1 MAGPGGSFQLPG
13 EAAAASSVTAAE
25 PPVIGKRELLQWVRE
40 ILGDTGEDID
50 FSTLR
55 LGHVFLR
62 LFDII
67 WPDVTQAL
75 PFKGCLHP
83 ETPADVAANW
93 EVIEEALRRVQVPLS
108 FVNQALIRAGNF
120 GACYQALV
128 FLFFLYCLARDHEC
142 EFVLAHAV
150 EPALTAFMSSEAPLA
165 CLVSGGA
172 VELPPPL
179 KEKIVTP
186 RAPPAPSAARP
197 FRTSIEGR
205 GPRLGRAESQAS
217 FTHPSVRLEGT
228 GMRHLEQQQPPPAS
242 PHRLEASS
250 PASKEV
256 QSLPLSSTAQAERS
270 LPAFAKEAK
279 AISPAEPRV
288 VGGAFSSDGSFRAR
302 QAAETRSAAL
312 PEQQQT
318 SSRKDAQVQT
328 LGSSPLEAQE
338 WQQQLP
344 PLHTPLEWCG
354 EGQKIKGEQLIE
366 MLRYQN
372 ELLQQ
377 QLSRAADEV
386 SLLRRHH
393 EQQLRDLKEAAAV
406 ELQRAK
412 EKSNA
417 ALVEQQAKHSSAIQ
431 AMRHQLDMRI
441 RQIEDDVTIDI
452 EVLCSSS
459 SVKTAA
465 QSAAEEE
472 RLEKNHEGA
481 PGGFAALEKV
491 KKLQELVEER
501 LRARESAA
509 NELQHLLQETQE
521 QCAAYRRESDSRWSQ
536 WTKCEGL
543 KAALMQLVSC
553 PQQQPARSSEASDPL
568 AAARQAINEELQ
580 RLLDHSGFS
589 VSRFSALEQKLLAT
603 LIEALCV
610 QRAQQA
616 KHSQESLEL
625 ARRLHQAQK
634 SQGRGDDASS
644 RSNIATMQKELLLEE
659 QVRRLEAQ
667 NQRLARTS
675 DYLRLK
681 VEHLAKWKAEEE
693 ALATQQRRRSSAGAA
708 SASQEGEGLADEGRG
723 EGHEEEDKGETETL
737 LPPVLLQQSAE
748 IIDRD
753 AELLQALKGL
763 GRRSDATFTASE
775 DQAQNHV
782 LIDDS
787 GVRTPETETITI
799 SAAMKKRLLQL
810 FWLLLGDFYKFKVRL
825 EESQHQLLRMQQ
837 LVRTLTEEK
846 ASAERATAKE
856 KTELVSSFEA
866 KMQKERSLFQK
877 LMGRS
882 LVKLLAAQEQAAC
895 MQKVKNK
902 QEEEHEALL
911 QLVHQADHKRFN
923 AILAKVH
930 AVQMTNRV
938 MQKREHF
945 WNELAKALSTQLSS
959 PSEKTQRAIQDL
971 WLQLAGS
978 KALIASDLMELS
990 SDTLS
995 LQLSEVDRALSE
1007 GAASTPRS
1015 SCVSARAAAARTAG
1029 AAASAAAKASP
1040 RGGTARLAAKGG
1052 LRPRDSSS
1060 SGALTTKAAGRP
1072 LGARVSSMAS
1082 TRGPAAAA
1090 AAAAQTPAEEA
1101 DGWGQAEAF
1110 EKCLREICC
1119 NAPVDEL
1126 QQGVSRLE
1134 GSSLEAAFSAMH
1146 AGSDSEE
1153 EGPQPGAAF
1162 VQQLF
1167 AWKGKETL
1175 ETQSSDLPRDWV
1187 GLLKLMA
1194 QEATA
1199 LFRKHKTLVDKEVSE
1214 LKREQEA
1221 QLEKQKKLMLQ
1232 LSDQQAACSSFR
1244 EQQAFFQRQHQLALE
1259 ALERL
1264 QEEKALMATQHEA
1277 VERALRKEAAEL
1289 RITQEEMRKALA
1301 AVASQAADSPFVL
1314 ALCTPHLTASG
1325 DFQGRGCF
1333 KPQQMEQTREA
1344 REGGPHEAACS
1355 RGDVEARDERPQD
1368 PPARGVHTHA
1378 QKEDRG
1384 PRSASH
1390 GQGGPPSVEKEAHFL
1405 ALLHRTKD
1413 FELEQR
1419 NESCWKQQTSPTS
1432 QRRGSCFSSGPVDTR
1447 ATTEGTADWRMES
1460 LSTRSHQLEP
1470 ASHRP
1475 ADEGSCGRK
1484 FQDAAAGGHRDRGS
1498 GGETPASTR
1507 AAEHAATA
1515 RPRLV
1520 EAMLS
1525 GDREHAYH
1533 LSEAEEAED
1542 PYRSGNE
1549 EANRVP
1555 STSLP
1560 SPRSP
1565 PRAALAPLVSPSRL
1579 VHALRMQL
1587 LTPKADRS
1595 GEAHPHRNA
1604 GGEKSSN
1611 TDSLRQQTAPSCSSY
1626 KESRSQ
1632 SSLPM
1637 PQKVASPF
1645 PGKKVLRYPGHA
1657 YVESESHA
1665 IRRTATEAG
1674 VKLRAELAPEQRGKS
1689 AAETGVSGD
1698 ALFSER
1704 SGGFTMERASSS
1716 RSNSSRAAAEQ
1727 AWEEFVEAYGTS
1739 RQKQSASTHRSV
1751 DQWLPIRMPSSRRGT
1766 SSSEQDASE
1775 SEGPASSFLGAPTKR
1790 RDKADS
1796 SSLTRETTDSALQD
1810 VLKIE
1815 EELKDEE
1822 LIRQKTDSEEAFA
1835 FQDSTRQLGASAT
1848 TFLRRL
1854 GTQLETSMRVSSTR
1868 PHPHLN

>member
-1 MAGPGGSFQLPG
+1 MAGSRGSFQVPD
-13 EAAAASSVTAAE
+13 EAAASPLAAAE
-25 PPVIGKRELLQWVRE
+25 PPLIGKRELLQWLRE
-40 ILGDTGEDID
+40 ALGDIGEDID
-50 FSTLR
+50 FSSLR
-55 LGHVFLR
+55 FGHVFLR
-62 LFDII
+62 LFEII
-67 WPDVTQAL
+67 WPDVTRAL

-108 FVNQALIRAGNF
+108 FVNQSLIRAGNF

-172 VELPPPL
+172 VEVPPPL

-186 RAPPAPSAARP
+186 RAPPPAPGPARP
-197 FRTSIEGR
+197 LQPTIEGR
-205 GPRLGRAESQAS
+205 SSSLGRTDCQGS
-217 FTHPSVRLEGT
+217 FAHPSVRLEGT
-228 GMRHLEQQQPPPAS
+228 GLRHLDQQQQPPAS
-242 PHRLEASS
+242 PQRPEASS
-250 PASKEV
+250 PASRAAEL
-256 QSLPLSSTAQAERS
+256 QGSPLSSTAQAERCFS
-270 LPAFAKEAK
+270 GFAKEEK
-279 AISPAEPRV
+279 AASAEPRV

-302 QAAETRSAAL
+302 QAAGTREAAS
-312 PEQQQT
+312 PEQQQL

-328 LGSSPLEAQE
+328 LGSSPLEVQE
-338 WQQQLP
+338 WQHQLP
-344 PLHTPLEWCG
+344 PAHLPVEWCG

-377 QLSRAADEV
+377 QLSRAAEEA

-393 EQQLRDLKEAAAV
+393 EQQVRDLKEAAAV

-417 ALVEQQAKHSSAIQ
+417 ALLEQQAKHSSAIQ

-459 SVKTAA
+459 SVKTSA
-465 QSAAEEE
+465 QGGAEEE
-472 RLEKNHEGA
+472 GLEKNHENA
-481 PGGFAALEKV
+481 PGGFAALAKV
-491 KKLQELVEER
+491 KKLEELVEER

-509 NELQHLLQETQE
+509 SELQRLLQETQE

-536 WTKCEGL
+536 WSKCEDF
-543 KAALMQLVSC
+543 KAALMQLVFSS
-553 PQQQPARSSEASDPL
+553 QQQPARSSEASDPL

-625 ARRLHQAQK
+625 ARLLHQAQK
-634 SQGRGDDASS
+634 TQGRGGAASS
-644 RSNIATMQKELLLEE
+644 GSNIVTMQKELLLEE

-681 VEHLAKWKAEEE
+681 VEQLAKWKAEEE
-693 ALATQQRRRSSAGAA
+693 ATQQQRGSSAAAVSQAEGAL
-708 SASQEGEGLADEGRG
+708 GDEGTG
-723 EGHEEEDKGETETL
+723 ESREGEDKGETDIL

-748 IIDRD
+748 AIDRD

-763 GRRSDATFTASE
+763 GRRRDATFTASE
-775 DQAQNHV
+775 DQAQNHALV
-782 LIDDS
+782 DS
-787 GVRTPETETITI
+787 SGKSTPETETITI
-799 SAAMKKRLLQL
+799 SAALKKRLLQL

-825 EESQHQLLRMQQ
+825 EESQHQLLRMEQ
-837 LVRTLTEEK
+837 LVRTVTREK
-846 ASAERATAKE
+846 ASVERAAEKE
-856 KTELVSSFEA
+856 KSELISSFEK
-866 KMQKERSLFQK
+866 KMQNERSLFQK

-895 MQKVKNK
+895 MQKLKNK

-911 QLVHQADHKRFN
+911 QVVHQAEHKRFN

-978 KALIASDLMELS
+978 KALIASDVMELS

-995 LQLSEVDRALSE
+995 LQLSEVDRALNE
-1007 GAASTPRS
+1007 GAPSTPRS
-1015 SCVSARAAAARTAG
+1015 PCVSARAASARSTG
-1029 AAASAAAKASP
+1029 VVTSSTAAKASP
-1040 RGGTARLAAKGG
+1040 RGGPARSATKGG
-1052 LRPRDSSS
+1052 LRPRDNSSS
-1060 SGALTTKAAGRP
+1060 SALTLKAAGRP
-1072 LGARVSSMAS
+1072 PGARASSVAS
-1082 TRGPAAAA
+1082 TRGTAAAA
-1090 AAAAQTPAEEA
+1090 AAGATAAAQTPAEGT
-1101 DGWGQAEAF
+1101 DSWGQAEAF

-1119 NAPVDEL
+1119 NAPVGEL
-1126 QQGVSRLE
+1126 QQGDSRPE

-1146 AGSDSEE
+1146 AASDSEDD
-1153 EGPQPGAAF
+1153 GPQPGKAF

-1175 ETQSSDLPRDWV
+1175 ETQSGDLPRDWV

-1199 LFRKHKTLVDKEVSE
+1199 LFRKHKTLVDKEVAE
-1214 LKREQEA
+1214 LKRENEA

-1244 EQQAFFQRQHQLALE
+1244 EQQAFFQRQ
-1259 ALERL
+1259 
-1264 QEEKALMATQHEA
+1264 EEKTLMTTQHDA
-1277 VERALRKEAAEL
+1277 VERELRKEAAEL

-1301 AVASQAADSPFVL
+1301 AVASQAGDSPFVL
-1314 ALCTPHLTASG
+1314 ALCSPHLAASG
-1325 DFQGRGCF
+1325 DRQSDGCS
-1333 KPQQMEQTREA
+1333 KPQQRQQMREQRG
-1344 REGGPHEAACS
+1344 GGPHAAACS
-1355 RGDVEARDERPQD
+1355 RSDVEAGDERPQPPPVRGAD
-1368 PPARGVHTHA
+1368 PQA
-1378 QKEDRG
+1378 QKEDEDPRG
-1384 PRSASH
+1384 ASH
-1390 GQGGPPSVEKEAHFL
+1390 KPACPPSVEKEAHL
-1405 ALLHRTKD
+1405 LRLLHMTRDFD
-1413 FELEQR
+1413 FEHHT
-1419 NESCWKQQTSPTS
+1419 ESCWKEQTSPIS
-1432 QRRGSCFSSGPVDTR
+1432 QRRGSCVSSGPMDTR
-1447 ATTEGTADWRMES
+1447 ATTESAADWRMDS
-1460 LSTRSHQLEP
+1460 LSARSHQREP
-1470 ASHRP
+1470 ASHRS
-1475 ADEGSCGRK
+1475 ADEAACLRK
-1484 FQDAAAGGHRDRGS
+1484 VQDAATAGAHRDTGS
-1498 GGETPASTR
+1498 GGEPSASAR
-1507 AAEHAATA
+1507 AAAQVAPAT
-1515 RPRLV
+1515 PRLA
-1520 EAMLS
+1520 EASLI
-1525 GDREHAYH
+1525 GGREDARQ
-1533 LSEAEEAED
+1533 LSEEEAVED
-1542 PYRSGNE
+1542 SYRSDDE
-1549 EANRVP
+1549 DANHVP
-1555 STSLP
+1555 STTLP

-1587 LTPKADRS
+1587 LTPKTERS
-1595 GEAHPHRNA
+1595 GEPHSHRNA

-1611 TDSLRQQTAPSCSSY
+1611 TESLRQQTASSCGSY
-1626 KESRSQ
+1626 RESRSQ
-1632 SSLPM
+1632 SSLPR
-1637 PQKVASPF
+1637 PRKAADPF
-1645 PGKKVLRYPGHA
+1645 PSLQEKPFGYSGHT
-1657 YVESESHA
+1657 YLKSESQA

-1674 VKLRAELAPEQRGKS
+1674 VELHAERAPEQRGKS
-1689 AAETGVSGD
+1689 AAETKVSGD
-1698 ALFSER
+1698 VLSSEKA
-1704 SGGFTMERASSS
+1704 GGFTTERASSS
-1716 RSNSSRAAAEQ
+1716 RSSSSRAAAEQ

-1739 RQKQSASTHRSV
+1739 RQKQSTSTHRSV
-1751 DQWLPIRMPSSRRGT
+1751 DQWLPIRMPSSRRRT
-1766 SSSEQDASE
+1766 SPSEQDASE
-1775 SEGPASSFLGAPTKR
+1775 SEGLPSSFLGAPTKR
-1790 RDKADS
+1790 RGDADNA
-1796 SSLTRETTDSALQD
+1796 SLTRETTDSALQD

-1815 EELKDEE
+1815 EELKEEE
-1822 LIRQKTDSEEAFA
+1822 LSRQKTDQEEAFIY
-1835 FQDSTRQLGASAT
+1835 QDPTQQLGASAT

-1854 GTQLETSMRVSSTR
+1854 GTQLETRMRVSSAR

>member
-1 MAGPGGSFQLPG
+1 MAGPRGSFHVPG
-13 EAAAASSVTAAE
+13 EAAASAASAVSLSAAAE
-25 PPVIGKRELLQWVRE
+25 PPLIGKRELLQWVRE
-40 ILGDTGEDID
+40 ALGDIGEDID
-50 FSTLR
+50 FSSLR
-55 LGHVFLR
+55 FGHVFLR

-67 WPDVTQAL
+67 WPDITRSL

-108 FVNQALIRAGNF
+108 FVNQSLIRAGNF
-120 GACYQALV
+120 AACYQALV
-128 FLFFLYCLARDHEC
+128 FLFFLYCLAKDHEC

-172 VELPPPL
+172 VEVPPPL

-186 RAPPAPSAARP
+186 RAPPPPAPDPARP
-197 FRTSIEGR
+197 PQSTVER
-205 GPRLGRAESQAS
+205 GGPPSGRAEFQAS
-217 FTHPSVRLEGT
+217 FAHPSVRLEGT
-228 GMRHLEQQQPPPAS
+228 TLRHLEQQQQQQPPSS
-242 PHRLEASS
+242 PQRPEASS
-250 PASKEV
+250 PASRAAEV
-256 QSLPLSSTAQAERS
+256 QSSPLSSTAQGERCFPS
-270 LPAFAKEAK
+270 FAKEERA
-279 AISPAEPRV
+279 ATPAEPRV

-302 QAAETRSAAL
+302 QAAETRETSS

-318 SSRKDAQVQT
+318 SSRKDVQVQT
-328 LGSSPLEAQE
+328 LEAQE

-344 PLHTPLEWCG
+344 PAHLPLEWCG

-377 QLSRAADEV
+377 QLSRAADEA

-393 EQQLRDLKEAAAV
+393 EQQVRDLKEAAAV

-417 ALVEQQAKHSSAIQ
+417 ALLEQQAKHSSAIQ

-459 SVKTAA
+459 SIKPAA
-465 QSAAEEE
+465 QGGSEEE
-472 RLEKNHEGA
+472 NSEKNHENA
-481 PGGFAALEKV
+481 PGGFAALAKV

-509 NELQHLLQETQE
+509 SELQRLLQETQE

-536 WTKCEGL
+536 WSKCEGL
-543 KAALMQLVSC
+543 KAALTQLVFSS
-553 PQQQPARSSEASDPL
+553 QQHSARSSEASDPL

-610 QRAQQA
+610 QRAQEA

-625 ARRLHQAQK
+625 TRLLHQAQK
-634 SQGRGDDASS
+634 TQGRGGAASS
-644 RSNIATMQKELLLEE
+644 GSNIVAMQKELLLEE

-667 NQRLARTS
+667 NQRLVRTS

-693 ALATQQRRRSSAGAA
+693 ALASQQQRGSNAAAA
-708 SASQEGEGLADEGRG
+708 SQPGGGLGDEGKG
-723 EGHEEEDKGETETL
+723 DSHEGEDKGETDSL
-737 LPPVLLQQSAE
+737 LPPVLLQQTAE

-763 GRRSDATFTASE
+763 GRRSEASFTASE
-775 DQAQNHV
+775 DQAQKHA
-782 LIDDS
+782 LIDTS
-787 GVRTPETETITI
+787 GKRTPETETITI
-799 SAAMKKRLLQL
+799 SAALKKRLLQL

-837 LVRTLTEEK
+837 LVRTVTKEK
-846 ASAERATAKE
+846 ASVERAAEKE
-856 KTELVSSFEA
+856 KSELISSFEQ
-866 KMQKERSLFQK
+866 KMQNERSLFQK
-877 LMGRS
+877 MMGRS

-895 MQKVKNK
+895 MQKLKNK

-911 QLVHQADHKRFN
+911 QVVHQAEHKRFN

-978 KALIASDLMELS
+978 KALIASDVMELS

-995 LQLSEVDRALSE
+995 LQLSEVDRALNE
-1007 GAASTPRS
+1007 GATSTPRS
-1015 SCVSARAAAARTAG
+1015 PCVSARATAARSTTG
-1029 AAASAAAKASP
+1029 STAAKASP
-1040 RGGTARLAAKGG
+1040 RGAPARSANRGG
-1052 LRPRDSSS
+1052 LRARDNSS
-1060 SGALTTKAAGRP
+1060 SGALTPKGAGRP
-1072 LGARVSSMAS
+1072 LGARASSVTS
-1082 TRGPAAAA
+1082 TRGTAAAATAAAAGA
-1090 AAAAQTPAEEA
+1090 AAAAQTPAEGT

-1119 NAPVDEL
+1119 NAPVGEL
-1126 QQGVSRLE
+1126 QQGGGSRLE

-1146 AGSDSEE
+1146 AASDSED

-1175 ETQSSDLPRDWV
+1175 EAQSGDLPRDWV

-1199 LFRKHKTLVDKEVSE
+1199 LFRKHKTLVDKEVAE

-1221 QLEKQKKLMLQ
+1221 QLEKQKK
-1232 LSDQQAACSSFR
+1232 
-1244 EQQAFFQRQHQLALE
+1244 
-1259 ALERL
+1259 
-1264 QEEKALMATQHEA
+1264 EEKALMATQHDA
-1277 VERALRKEAAEL
+1277 VERELRKEAAEL

-1301 AVASQAADSPFVL
+1301 AVASQAGDSPFVL
-1314 ALCTPHLTASG
+1314 ALCSPHLTASA
-1325 DFQGRGCF
+1325 DRQS
-1333 KPQQMEQTREA
+1333 
-1344 REGGPHEAACS
+1344 GGPSKQQPMQQTQREQRGGELHAASCS
-1355 RGDVEARDERPQD
+1355 RSDVEAGDERPQAPPVRGAD
-1368 PPARGVHTHA
+1368 PQA
-1378 QKEDRG
+1378 QKEEG
-1384 PRSASH
+1384 APSSARLR
-1390 GQGGPPSVEKEAHFL
+1390 QGGPPSVGKEAHVL
-1405 ALLHRTKD
+1405 RLLHMTKD
-1413 FELEQR
+1413 FDLEHAT
-1419 NESCWKQQTSPTS
+1419 ESCWKQQTSPTS

-1447 ATTEGTADWRMES
+1447 ATTESAADWRMDS
-1460 LSTRSHQLEP
+1460 LSARSHQREP
-1470 ASHRP
+1470 ASHRSV
-1475 ADEGSCGRK
+1475 DEASCGRK
-1484 FQDAAAGGHRDRGS
+1484 LQDAATAGAHRDRGS
-1498 GGETPASTR
+1498 GSEPSASAR
-1507 AAEHAATA
+1507 AAAHAATA
-1515 RPRLV
+1515 APRLA
-1520 EAMLS
+1520 EALF
-1525 GDREHAYH
+1525 GEEREEAHQ
-1533 LSEAEEAED
+1533 LSEEEAGVD
-1542 PYRSGNE
+1542 SYRSDDE
-1549 EANRVP
+1549 DANRVP

-1587 LTPKADRS
+1587 LTPKAERS
-1595 GEAHPHRNA
+1595 GEAQSHRTA

-1611 TDSLRQQTAPSCSSY
+1611 TESLRQQTEPSSVSY
-1626 KESRSQ
+1626 RESRSQ
-1632 SSLPM
+1632 SSLSRPRKAADAFQSLQEK
-1637 PQKVASPF
+1637 P
-1645 PGKKVLRYPGHA
+1645 LRYPQHG
-1657 YVESESHA
+1657 YLKSESQA
-1665 IRRTATEAG
+1665 IRRTVTEAG
-1674 VKLRAELAPEQRGKS
+1674 VELHAERASEQRGKS
-1689 AAETGVSGD
+1689 AAEIGVSGD
-1698 ALFSER
+1698 VLSGER
-1704 SGGFTMERASSS
+1704 AGGFSTERASSS
-1716 RSNSSRAAAEQ
+1716 RSSSSRAAAEQ

-1751 DQWLPIRMPSSRRGT
+1751 DQWLPIRMPSSRGRT
-1766 SSSEQDASE
+1766 SPSEHDASE
-1775 SEGPASSFLGAPTKR
+1775 SEGLPSSFLGAPTKR
-1790 RDKADS
+1790 RGEGDS
-1796 SSLTRETTDSALQD
+1796 ASLTRETTDSALQD

-1815 EELKDEE
+1815 EELKEEE
-1822 LIRQKTDSEEAFA
+1822 LVSRLKTDREDAFGLH
-1835 FQDSTRQLGASAT
+1835 DSPQQLGASAT

-1854 GTQLETSMRVSSTR
+1854 GTQLETRMRVSSAR
-1868 PHPHLN
+1868 AHPHLN